1 MRVFKILFVIF
12 FLFSIKSFGT
22 AQTPDYLIFEKDTLR
37 LHCNPLEEYFKKN
50 PIPKGLI
57 TSFSTA
63 NWRGYIA
70 YFKFVDNKLVVEN
83 IYKEEFQKS
92 NSSKFKDSL
101 ISIYNDVFGLN
112 TNFEC
117 DFYTG
122 LLVCPHGKLLE
133 YVHMGYSSLYENY
146 KLFEIGSGTMIKS
159 KDFTGEEFQKFKI
172 NYYRY
177 YKTTEEYKV
186 KAAELK
192 KMMLET
198 NDDVENAIQD
208 IEGKKNRKKKE
219 NPYLKQKEA
228 EYKVDKELD
237 NFMFIFFD
245 DYIKT
250 IEIPKNK

>member
-1 MRVFKILFVIF
+1 MRIFKFLFLII

-57 TSFSTA
+57 KTMSTG

-92 NSSKFKDSL
+92 NNGKYIDSL
-101 ISIYNDVFGLN
+101 VSIYKDIFGLN
-112 TNFEC
+112 LNFDC
-117 DFYTG
+117 SFYSG
-122 LLVCPHGKLLE
+122 LLVCPYGKLIE
-133 YVHMGYSSLYENY
+133 YVHMGYSSIYENY
-146 KLFEIGSGTMIKS
+146 KLFEISSGTMIKS
-159 KDFTGEEFQKFKI
+159 KDFTGEDFQKFKI

-186 KAAELK
+186 KAAEFK
-192 KMMLET
+192 NMMLET
-198 NDDVENAIQD
+198 NADVENAIQD
-208 IEGKKNRKKKE
+208 IEGKKKE

-237 NFMFIFFD
+237 NFMFIFLD

-250 IEIPKNK
+250 IEIPKN